1 MPAVISCV
9 MPVYNAEQY
18 LSAAVES
25 ILSQNYPYFELI
37 LVDDGSTDSSPA
49 LCGEFSL
56 KDDRVKLLSR
66 PNGGAAAARNAGLA
80 AATGR
85 YLTFVDADDILKPGA
100 FSAIARAAAAS
111 PDLISYGFEWREG
124 EKSAPAVYPAFQCE
138 LEGFWEHF
146 VGYYQANQ
154 FFSLCNKAY
163 RLETVRQAGLSF
175 NTALRTGEDIAFNF
189 AFWPHIGRMVHLG
202 ESFYEY
208 WVHPSTLTHAAT
220 LDNLVTSQ
228 RVLDQ
233 MEAFVTAAGHPE
245 LAAPLIESQRP
256 HDALSFYTLLL
267 DRTKSYPLEKRKA
280 ALEALFRSEVW
291 YPALLKGLEG
301 VPGLYGTYLR
311 LAARR
316 KSLALACL
324 PLRLRGAK

>member
-18 LSAAVES
+18 LAAAVES
-25 ILSQNYPYFELI
+25 VLSQNYPYFELI
-37 LVDDGSTDSSPA
+37 LADDGSTDGSTA
-49 LCGEFSL
+49 LCGEYSR
-56 KDDRVKLLSR
+56 KDDRVKLLSQ
-66 PNGGAAAARNAGLA
+66 PNRGAAAARNAGLA
-80 AATGR
+80 AAAGR
-85 YLTFVDADDILKPGA
+85 YLTFVDADDVLKPGA
-100 FSAIARAAAAS
+100 FSAVARAAASS

-124 EKSAPAVYPAFQCE
+124 EKSTPAVYPAFQCG

-154 FFSLCNKAY
+154 FFSPCNKAY
-163 RLETVRQAGLSF
+163 RLETVRRAGLCF
-175 NTALRTGEDIAFNF
+175 DERLRTGEDVAFNF
-189 AFWPHIGRMVHLG
+189 AFWPHIGQMVHLG
-202 ESFYEY
+202 EIFYEY

-233 MEAFVTAAGHPE
+233 MEAFVTAAGRPE
-245 LAAPLIESQRP
+245 LAAPLIDSQRP
-256 HDALSFYTLLL
+256 HDAVSFYTLLL
-267 DRTKSYPLEKRKA
+267 DRTKAYPLAKRQA
-280 ALEALFRSEVW
+280 ALTALFESDVW
-291 YPALLKGLEG
+291 YPALLKGLEAI
-301 VPGLYGTYLR
+301 PGLYGRYLR

-316 KSLALACL
+316 KSPALACL

>member
-1 MPAVISCV
+1 MA
-9 MPVYNAEQY
+9 
-18 LSAAVES
+18 
-25 ILSQNYPYFELI
+25 
-37 LVDDGSTDSSPA
+37 G
-49 LCGEFSL
+49 GG
-56 KDDRVKLLSR
+56 KDH
-66 PNGGAAAARNAGLA
+66 PGG
-80 AATGR
+80 
-85 YLTFVDADDILKPGA
+85 
-100 FSAIARAAAAS
+100 
-111 PDLISYGFEWREG
+111 
-124 EKSAPAVYPAFQCE
+124 YPAFQCG
-138 LEGFWEHF
+138 LDGFWEHF

-163 RLETVRQAGLSF
+163 KLDTVRQAGLSF

-189 AFWPHIGRMVHLG
+189 AFWPHIGQMVHLG

-267 DRTKSYPLEKRKA
+267 DRTKSYPLAKRKA
-280 ALEALFRSEVW
+280 ALAALFESDVW
-291 YPALLKGLEG
+291 YPALLKGLESI
-301 VPGLYGTYLR
+301 PGLYGKYLR

-316 KSLALACL
+316 KSPALACL

>member
-1 MPAVISCV
+1 MPH
-9 MPVYNAEQY
+9 
-18 LSAAVES
+18 LR
-25 ILSQNYPYFELI
+25 LF
-37 LVDDGSTDSSPA
+37 
-49 LCGEFSL
+49 
-56 KDDRVKLLSR
+56 
-66 PNGGAAAARNAGLA
+66 NAGLA

-100 FSAIARAAAAS
+100 FAAIARAAASS
-111 PDLISYGFEWREG
+111 PDLISYGFEWREE
-124 EKSAPAVYPAFQCE
+124 EKTTPAVYPAFQCG
-138 LEGFWEHF
+138 LDGFWEHF

-163 RLETVRQAGLSF
+163 KLDTVRQAGLSF

-267 DRTKSYPLEKRKA
+267 DRTKSYPLAKRQA
-280 ALEALFRSEVW
+280 ALAALFESDVW
-291 YPALLKGLEG
+291 YPALLKGLESI
-301 VPGLYGTYLR
+301 PGLYGKYLR

-316 KSLALACL
+316 KSPALACL

>member
-9 MPVYNAEQY
+9 MPVYNAEKY

-37 LVDDGSTDSSPA
+37 LVDDGSTDPSPA
-49 LCGEFSL
+49 LCGEFSR

-66 PNGGAAAARNAGLA
+66 PNGARNAGLA

-100 FSAIARAAAAS
+100 FAAIARAAASS
-111 PDLISYGFEWREG
+111 PDLISYGFEWREE
-124 EKSAPAVYPAFQCE
+124 EKTTPAVYPAFQCG
-138 LEGFWEHF
+138 LDGFWEHF

-163 RLETVRQAGLSF
+163 KLDTVRQAGLSF

-189 AFWPHIGRMVHLG
+189 AFWPHIGQMVHLG

-267 DRTKSYPLEKRKA
+267 DRTKSYPLAKRKA
-280 ALEALFRSEVW
+280 ALAALFESDVW
-291 YPALLKGLEG
+291 YPALLKGLESI
-301 VPGLYGTYLR
+301 PGLYGKYLR

-316 KSLALACL
+316 KSPALACL

>member
-9 MPVYNAEQY
+9 MPVHNAKAY

-25 ILSQNYPYFELI
+25 VLAQNYPYFELI
-37 LVDDGSTDSSPA
+37 LVDDGSTDGSSA

-56 KDDRVKLLSR
+56 KDDRVKLLSQ
-66 PNGGAAAARNAGLA
+66 PNRGAAAARNAGLA

-100 FSAIARAAAAS
+100 FSAIARAAASS
-111 PDLISYGFEWREG
+111 PDLVSYGFEWREG
-124 EKSAPAVYPAFQCE
+124 EKSTPAVYPAFQCG
-138 LEGFWEHF
+138 LDGFWEHF

-163 RLETVRQAGLSF
+163 KLDAVRQAGLSF
-175 NTALRTGEDIAFNF
+175 DEGLRTGEDIAFNF
-189 AFWPHIGRMVHLG
+189 AFWPRIGQMVHLG

-220 LDNLVTSQ
+220 LDNLITSQ

-233 MEAFVTAAGHPE
+233 MEAFVTAAGRPE
-245 LAAPLIESQRP
+245 LAAPLIDSQRP

-267 DRTKSYPLEKRKA
+267 DRTKPYPLAKRQA
-280 ALEALFRSEVW
+280 ALAALFSSEVW
-291 YPALLKGLEG
+291 YPALLKGLAG
-301 VPGLYGTYLR
+301 VPGLYGKYLR
-311 LAARR
+311 LAARA
-316 KSLALACL
+316 KSPALACL

>member
-9 MPVYNAEQY
+9 MPVYNAEKY
-18 LSAAVES
+18 LAAAVES
-25 ILSQNYPYFELI
+25 VLGQSYPYFELL
-37 LVDDGSTDSSPA
+37 LVDDGSTDGSSA
-49 LCGEFSL
+49 ICGGASR

-100 FSAIARAAAAS
+100 FAAIARAAAAD
-111 PDLISYGFEWREG
+111 PDLISYGFDWREG
-124 EKSAPAVYPAFQCE
+124 EKTAPAVYPAFQGG
-138 LEGFWEHF
+138 LEEFWPRF

-163 RLETVRQAGLSF
+163 KLDTVRRAGLTF
-175 NTALRTGEDIAFNF
+175 DPALRTGEDIAFNF
-189 AFWPHIGRMVHLG
+189 AFWPRIGRMVHLG

-208 WVHPSTLTHAAT
+208 WVHPATLTHAAT
-220 LDNLVTSQ
+220 LDNLLTSQ

-256 HDALSFYTLLL
+256 HDAASFYTLLL
-267 DRTKSYPLEKRKA
+267 DRTKPYSLEKRRA
-280 ALEALFRSEVW
+280 ALAALFQNEVW
-291 YPALLKGLEG
+291 YPALLKGLAKT
-301 VPGLYGTYLR
+301 PGLYGSYLR
-311 LAARR
+311 LAARA
-316 KSLALACL
+316 KSPALACL

>member
-9 MPVYNAEQY
+9 MPVYNAEKY

-49 LCGEFSL
+49 LCGEFSR
-56 KDDRVKLLSR
+56 KDVRVKLLSR

-100 FSAIARAAAAS
+100 FAAIARAAASS
-111 PDLISYGFEWREG
+111 PDLISYGFEWREE
-124 EKSAPAVYPAFQCE
+124 EKITPAVYPAFQCG
-138 LEGFWEHF
+138 LDGFWEHF

-163 RLETVRQAGLSF
+163 KLDTVRQAGLSF

-267 DRTKSYPLEKRKA
+267 DRTKSYPLAKRQA
-280 ALEALFRSEVW
+280 ALAALFESDVW
-291 YPALLKGLEG
+291 YPALLKGLESI
-301 VPGLYGTYLR
+301 PGLYGKYLR

-316 KSLALACL
+316 KSPALACL

>member
-9 MPVYNAEQY
+9 MPVYNAEKY

-49 LCGEFSL
+49 LCGEFSR

-100 FSAIARAAAAS
+100 FAAIARAAASS
-111 PDLISYGFEWREG
+111 PDLISYGFEWREE
-124 EKSAPAVYPAFQCE
+124 EKTTPAVYPAFQCG
-138 LEGFWEHF
+138 LDDFWEHF

-163 RLETVRQAGLSF
+163 KLDTVRQAGLSF

-208 WVHPSTLTHAAT
+208 W
-220 LDNLVTSQ
+220 
-228 RVLDQ
+228 VLDQ

-267 DRTKSYPLEKRKA
+267 DRTKSYPLAKRKA
-280 ALEALFRSEVW
+280 ALAALFESDVW
-291 YPALLKGLEG
+291 YPALLKGLESI
-301 VPGLYGTYLR
+301 PGLYGKYLR

-316 KSLALACL
+316 KSPALACL

>member
-25 ILSQNYPYFELI
+25 VLSQNYPYFELI
-37 LVDDGSTDSSPA
+37 LVDDGSTDSSSA
-49 LCGEFSL
+49 LCGEFSRR
-56 KDDRVKLLSR
+56 DDRVKLLSQ
-66 PNGGAAAARNAGLA
+66 PNRGAAAARGAGLA

-100 FSAIARAAAAS
+100 FAAIARAAAAS
-111 PDLISYGFEWREG
+111 PDLVSFGFEWREG
-124 EKSAPAVYPAFQCE
+124 EKSTPAVYPAFQGG
-138 LEGFWEHF
+138 LEDFWPHF

-163 RLETVRQAGLSF
+163 RLDTVRQAGLSF
-175 NTALRTGEDIAFNF
+175 DPSLRTGEDIAFNF
-189 AFWPHIGRMVHLG
+189 AFWPHIRRMAHLG

-220 LDNLVTSQ
+220 LDNLITSQ

-233 MEAFVTAAGHPE
+233 MEAFVTAAGHRE

-256 HDALSFYTLLL
+256 HDAVSFYTLLL
-267 DRTKSYPLEKRKA
+267 DRTKPYPLAKRQA
-280 ALEALFRSEVW
+280 ALAALFESPVW
-291 YPALLKGLEG
+291 YPALRKGLETI
-301 VPGLYGTYLR
+301 PGLYGSYLR

-316 KSLALACL
+316 KSPGLACL

>member
-9 MPVYNAEQY
+9 MPVYNAEKY

-37 LVDDGSTDSSPA
+37 LVDDGSTDPSPA
-49 LCGEFSL
+49 LCGEFSR

-100 FSAIARAAAAS
+100 FAAIARAAASS
-111 PDLISYGFEWREG
+111 PDLISYGFEWREE
-124 EKSAPAVYPAFQCE
+124 EKTTPAVYPAFQCG

-163 RLETVRQAGLSF
+163 KLDTVRQAGLSF

-189 AFWPHIGRMVHLG
+189 AFWPHIGQMVHLG

-267 DRTKSYPLEKRKA
+267 DRTKSYPLAKRQA
-280 ALEALFRSEVW
+280 ALAALFESDVW
-291 YPALLKGLEG
+291 YPALLKGLESI
-301 VPGLYGTYLR
+301 PGLYGKYLR

-316 KSLALACL
+316 KSPALACL

>member
-9 MPVYNAEQY
+9 MPVYNAEKY

-49 LCGEFSL
+49 LCGEFSR

-100 FSAIARAAAAS
+100 FAAIARAAASS
-111 PDLISYGFEWREG
+111 PDLISYGFEWREE
-124 EKSAPAVYPAFQCE
+124 EKTTPAVYPAFQCG
-138 LEGFWEHF
+138 LDGFWEHF

-163 RLETVRQAGLSF
+163 KLDTVRQAGLSF

-189 AFWPHIGRMVHLG
+189 AFWPHIGQMVHLG

-267 DRTKSYPLEKRKA
+267 DRTKSYPLAKRQA
-280 ALEALFRSEVW
+280 ALEALFESEVW
-291 YPALLKGLEG
+291 YPALLKGLESI
-301 VPGLYGTYLR
+301 PGLYGKYLR

-316 KSLALACL
+316 KSPALACL

>member
-9 MPVYNAEQY
+9 MPVYNAEKY
-18 LSAAVES
+18 LPAAVES
-25 ILSQNYPYFELI
+25 VLGQNYPYFELI
-37 LVDDGSTDSSPA
+37 LLHDGSTDRSYA
-49 LCGEFSL
+49 ICGQLSRR
-56 KDDRVKLLSR
+56 DDRVRLLSQ

-80 AATGR
+80 AASGR

-100 FSAIARAAAAS
+100 FDAIARAAASS

-124 EKSAPAVYPAFQCE
+124 EKSTPAVYPAFQCG
-138 LEGFWEHF
+138 LDDFWAHF

-163 RLETVRQAGLSF
+163 KLETVRRAGLTFDRS
-175 NTALRTGEDIAFNF
+175 LRTGEDIAFNF
-189 AFWPHIGRMVHLG
+189 AFWPQIGKMAHLG
-202 ESFYEY
+202 ESLYEY
-208 WVHPSTLTHAAT
+208 WVHPATLTHAAT
-220 LDNLVTSQ
+220 LDNLITSQ

-256 HDALSFYTLLL
+256 HDAVSFYTLLL
-267 DRTKSYPLEKRKA
+267 DRTKPYPLAKRKA
-280 ALEALFRSEVW
+280 ALTALFENEVW
-291 YPALLKGLEG
+291 YPALLKGLAG
-301 VPGLYGTYLR
+301 IPGLYGQYLR

-316 KSLALACL
+316 KSPALACL
-324 PLRLRGAK
+324 PLQLRGAK

>member
-9 MPVYNAEQY
+9 MPVHNAKAY

-25 ILSQNYPYFELI
+25 VLAQNYPYFELI
-37 LVDDGSTDSSPA
+37 LVDDGSTDGSSA

-56 KDDRVKLLSR
+56 KDDRVKLLSQ
-66 PNGGAAAARNAGLA
+66 PNRGAAAARNAGLA

-85 YLTFVDADDILKPGA
+85 YLTFVDAADILNPGA

-111 PDLISYGFEWREG
+111 PDLVSYGFEWREG
-124 EKSAPAVYPAFQCE
+124 EKSTPAVYPAFQCG
-138 LEGFWEHF
+138 LEDFWEHF

-163 RLETVRQAGLSF
+163 KLDAVRQAGLSF
-175 NTALRTGEDIAFNF
+175 DEGLRTGEDIAFNF
-189 AFWPHIGRMVHLG
+189 AFWPRIGQMVHLG

-208 WVHPSTLTHAAT
+208 WVHPSPLTHAAT
-220 LDNLVTSQ
+220 LDNLITSQ

-245 LAAPLIESQRP
+245 LAAPLIDSQRP
-256 HDALSFYTLLL
+256 HDAVSFYTLLL
-267 DRTKSYPLEKRKA
+267 DRTKAYPLEKRKA
-280 ALEALFRSEVW
+280 ALSALFQSEVW
-291 YPALLKGLEG
+291 YPALLKGLESI
-301 VPGLYGTYLR
+301 PGLYGTYLR

-316 KSLALACL
+316 KSPALACL